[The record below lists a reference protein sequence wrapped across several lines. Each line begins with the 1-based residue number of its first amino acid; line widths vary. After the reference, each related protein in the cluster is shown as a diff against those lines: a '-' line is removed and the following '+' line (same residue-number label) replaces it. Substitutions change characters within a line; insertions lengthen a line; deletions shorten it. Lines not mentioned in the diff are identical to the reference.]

1 MNLRYLVSWK
11 GWILK
16 ASAQVCVQGICAI
29 EPERVWTLVKEAP
42 HLPDRVK
49 LVLSDGRRDTT
60 KVTWDELEPQVYAQ
74 VGECVLTG
82 QVAGCEL
89 PATVTIHVTD
99 ASVAGEVISNQWT
112 GSNLPLVFA
121 SHSEPNHPASY
132 PQ

>member
-1 MNLRYLVSWK
+1 MDYEFGSAKRVKVVWEAISEEDIARFHEFTLSGQLEGLN
-11 GWILK
+11 LK
-16 ASAQVCVQGICAI
+16 ASAQVCVQGICAL

-49 LVLSDGRRDTT
+49 LVLSDGRRDTA
-60 KVTWDELEPQVYAQ
+60 KVTWDELDSQVYAQ

-99 ASVAGEVISNQWT
+99 A
-112 GSNLPLVFA
+112 LV
-121 SHSEPNHPASY
+121 
-132 PQ
+132 